1 MVKTFL
7 TAALLGSEWVL
18 WLLVILSVISIA
30 VVLERI
36 MYFIRVRVDFESF
49 SYELSRLLKN
59 KDHDSVMEFCKKT
72 PSVLASSLVEAG
84 MYEYIKT
91 QDVKKVR
98 QVLDYNIIGHRQ
110 KLDSRLMILGT
121 LGNNAPFIGLLGT
134 VLGVI
139 RAFHDLGVD
148 PNAGSS
154 VLMAGISEALV
165 ATAVGLLV
173 AIPAVVFF
181 NFFKKM
187 EKNYITGE
195 KALAELLVSKLED

>member
-18 WLLVILSVISIA
+18 WLLVVLSVISIA

-36 MYFIRVRVDFESF
+36 VYFIRVRVDFESF

-59 KDHDSVMEFCKKT
+59 KDQDSVMEFCKKT
-72 PSVLASSLVEAG
+72 PSSLASSLVEAG
-84 MYEYIKT
+84 IYEYIRTK
-91 QDVKKVR
+91 DVKKVS
-98 QVLDYNIIGHRQ
+98 QVLDYNIVRHRQ

-134 VLGVI
+134 VLGII

-154 VLMAGISEALV
+154 VVMAGISEALV

-181 NFFKKM
+181 NFFKKL

-195 KALAELLVSKLED
+195 KVLAELLVSKLED